1 MCAWQ
6 NIWKIQKTPTSDI
19 RVTHIATPQDNLLDS
34 QNLKIKVQV
43 KLAPETW
50 REDRVV
56 VECVCVCVCVC
67 VSVSVLSLAWLF
79 ETPWTGAHQI
89 SLHMEF
95 PRKEYWS
102 GLPFLSPGA
111 LPDSGI
117 EPTSLASPALSGWFF
132 TTAAAKLLQLC
143 PTLCDPIDGSPL
155 LPMRNLS
162 LGNCYFFLLK
172 ISSDKIH
179 QHLETKWKK

>member
-19 RVTHIATPQDNLLDS
+19 RVTHIATPQDNLLDL

-67 VSVSVLSLAWLF
+67 VCAC
-79 ETPWTGAHQI
+79 
-89 SLHMEF
+89 
-95 PRKEYWS
+95 
-102 GLPFLSPGA
+102 
-111 LPDSGI
+111 
-117 EPTSLASPALSGWFF
+117 ASAQSCL
-132 TTAAAKLLQLC
+132 
-143 PTLCDPIDGSPL
+143 TLCEPVDRSPPDLSAHGISQERILEWVAISFSRGSSRP
-155 LPMRNLS
+155 RDQT
-162 LGNCYFFLLK
+162 C
-172 ISSDKIH
+172 ISCISCSGRLILY
-179 QHLETKWKK
+179 Q

>member
-19 RVTHIATPQDNLLDS
+19 RVTHIATPQDNLLDL

-50 REDRVV
+50 REDRVG

-67 VSVSVLSLAWLF
+67 VPELSLAWLF
-79 ETPWTGAHQI
+79 ANPWTGAHQI

-102 GLPFLSPGA
+102 GLPFLSPGD
-111 LPDSGI
+111 LPDLGI
-117 EPTSLASPALSGWFF
+117 KPASLASPALAGWFF
-132 TTAAAKLLQLC
+132 TTE
-143 PTLCDPIDGSPL
+143 
-155 LPMRNLS
+155 S
-162 LGNCYFFLLK
+162 LGKSFFYCSFNFAIK
-172 ISSDKIH
+172 SFCESFFYG
-179 QHLETKWKK
+179 KKDIRAQLQFFS